1 MILGALVL
9 FFALAW
15 LLCRRLSFYSLVDVF
30 WAFAFLPV
38 VILQGA
44 GAGGWV
50 PRRVL
55 LASLMGLWSLR
66 LTLHLGLR
74 LAAHFPHED
83 RRYVALREA
92 KGVRWPL
99 WSFVFFQGQ
108 GLVVWWLCRP
118 FAGICASP
126 IPAWSWFEVVGFA
139 ALALAIAGE
148 GLADLQLARWRRANP
163 GKLCRQGLW
172 AWSRHPNYFFQILL
186 WVAVTMIAWPAGA
199 ILSAALCALMMI
211 HLILR
216 VTGVP
221 LAEKLSSARY
231 GEEFGRYQREVNSLV
246 PWPPKSVRQG

>member
-99 WSFVFFQGQ
+99 WSFVFFRDRALWSGGCVGPSPESVLRPSRPGP
-108 GLVVWWLCRP
+108 GLR
-118 FAGICASP
+118 
-126 IPAWSWFEVVGFA
+126 SW
-139 ALALAIAGE
+139 
-148 GLADLQLARWRRANP
+148 DLQR
-163 GKLCRQGLW
+163 
-172 AWSRHPNYFFQILL
+172 
-186 WVAVTMIAWPAGA
+186 
-199 ILSAALCALMMI
+199 
-211 HLILR
+211 LR
-216 VTGVP
+216 SP
-221 LAEKLSSARY
+221 
-231 GEEFGRYQREVNSLV
+231 SLV
-246 PWPPKSVRQG
+246 RALRICSWPVGGAPTRASSVAKDCGLGVGTPTTFSRSCCGWRSR